1 MVHSHPTPA
10 LCLTLVSDPAC
21 LVDPEKRTKL
31 SNFTAY
37 NTRFR
42 MPSPE
47 SKGALNM
54 HFSFNFGPVHFISI
68 DTETGF
74 PGAAEE
80 VGGFSP
86 HLILIINNRLTMCF
100 PVEDSKINSVGFAT
114 I

>member
-1 MVHSHPTPA
+1 VWDEYMNKIESIVSKVPYMTAVGNHEVECHGLYPASLPSSPHPSLA
-10 LCLTLVSDPAC
+10 SDPAC
-21 LVDPEKRTKL
+21 LSDPEKRTKL
-31 SNFTAY
+31 SNFSAY

-80 VGGFSP
+80 VS
-86 HLILIINNRLTMCF
+86 
-100 PVEDSKINSVGFAT
+100 
-114 I
+114 